1 MFSAPLVSPPVLG
14 CSVCPIFFLLIE
26 TCGTLRGSA
35 EIHSQVN
42 WFTLLEAMVSPSTP
56 SEAPVWSHFIKDS
69 VCLSYVCAACCMF
82 FVRWLCW
89 HSERHCRPS
98 TWCSDPQQTG
108 FKGNLRL
115 LIKPFEQP
123 HLPFKILSA
132 ALHCSAEPAMSC
144 CHLSPHSVERRSQ
157 SRGPNDLLHLALRN
171 ES

>member
-26 TCGTLRGSA
+26 TRGRLRGSA

-42 WFTLLEAMVSPSTP
+42 WFTLLEAMVLSRTP
-56 SEAPVWSHFIKDS
+56 SEAPVWSRLLRFLCVFVMPVLHAAYYFVGCVYCQS
-69 VCLSYVCAACCMF
+69 VSH
-82 FVRWLCW
+82 R
-89 HSERHCRPS
+89 RPC

-144 CHLSPHSVERRSQ
+144 CHLSPHSFDQRPQ
-157 SRGPNDLLHLALRN
+157 SRGPNDLLHLA
-171 ES
+171 